1 MSKVVPDSTVN
12 QSVEVGEVY
21 NHASHGNVKVTGI
34 WQGVSSV
41 DTARNT
47 DTKHTIVIRFSPVK
61 TDDRR
66 SVPDLA
72 DTLNEFLDAIEMSD

>member
-1 MSKVVPDSTVN
+1 MSKADLDSTAN
-12 QSVEVGEVY
+12 QSIEVGEVY
-21 NHASHGNVKVTGI
+21 DHASHGNVKVTGI

-47 DTKHTIVIRFSPVK
+47 DTKHTIVIRFSPIE

-72 DTLNEFLDAIEMSD
+72 DTLNKFLDAIKIDD